1 MGVSAGVILLLGL
14 AIGGFIWRK
23 NQKKKVAPVG
33 GESIQYPTSQQVK
46 VNAEATLN
54 SVEHP
59 ELEGQSGI
67 RYTELEGRPR
77 LRYAELEGNPAAK

>member
-23 NQKKKVAPVG
+23 NQKKKGAPVG
-33 GESIQYPTSQQVK
+33 VESIQYPTSQRVK
-46 VNAEATLN
+46 VNTEATLN
-54 SVEHP
+54 RVGHP
-59 ELEGQSGI
+59 ELEGQPGI

-77 LRYAELEGNPAAK
+77 LRYAELEGNPTAK